1 MPTTDTNPTSGARP
15 DAQTVL
21 ELLLRIVS
29 DLDDQAAPAAITGLH
44 WRHGHSEL
52 TVIIDGASAAAW
64 LAHRLGLAAD
74 ALARADMPD
83 APVTGWSGRWEGLDV
98 RVQAAPPPPSRR
110 GLFRRGP
117 SDSPRGVR

>member
-1 MPTTDTNPTSGARP
+1 MPTTDTPPASGSHP

-21 ELLLRIVS
+21 ELILGIVA
-29 DLDDQAAPAAITGLH
+29 DLDHQAAPAAITGLH

-52 TVIIDGASAAAW
+52 TLTIEDASAAAW

-83 APVTGWSGRWEGLDV
+83 APVTGWAGRWQGLAV
-98 RVQAAPPPPSRR
+98 RVQAAPPAPSRR
-110 GLFRRGP
+110 GILRRSTLDG
-117 SDSPRGVR
+117 PRGVR